1 MLDQSEYQL
10 DIKNWYLTTTFTF
23 FPLKLFEPL
32 TSS

>member
-10 DIKNWYLTTTFTF
+10 DIKIGILQTTFTF
-23 FPLKLFEPL
+23 FPLKLFKPL